1 MATDTDTLANSPQ
14 PVRVFYATGRMLG
27 VEDFQAEQ
35 DYHRGRL
42 ARVLLQLLGTGTVS
56 GLNVQ
61 TNLPAAAGKVEI
73 QVTPGLALDRLGR
86 MIDSPNKLCIRL
98 EPWLKGKSDTE
109 LSDAFKDNAAVVAD
123 VFVRFQACSRGKTPS
138 YATQDDYDATDAF
151 TANRLL
157 DSFGMGLVLRSDA
170 DPKLPADPWA
180 GLPAAP
186 TPDDL
191 KNRILTGDP
200 APPARSVELPR
211 DPGFDPT
218 SVFLARLKIA
228 ATRAAPGQRPAM
240 DLTKIDIDN
249 HARLF
254 VYPPA
259 LVARQGGFANG
270 TK

>member
-1 MATDTDTLANSPQ
+1 MAANADSLANAPQ
-14 PVRVFYATGRMLG
+14 PVRVSYATGRMLG
-27 VEDFQAEQ
+27 VNDFQAEQ

-42 ARVLLQLLGTGTVS
+42 ARVLLQVLGTGTVS

-61 TNLPAAAGKVEI
+61 TNLPADTDKIEI

-86 MIDSPNKLCIRL
+86 MIDSPGRVCIRL
-98 EPWLKGKSDTE
+98 NQWLKGKSDTD
-109 LSDAFKDNAAVVAD
+109 LSDAFKDNADVVVD

-151 TANRLL
+151 TVNRLL
-157 DSFGMGLVLRSDA
+157 DSFGMGLVLRNDA

-180 GLPAAP
+180 DLPAAP

-191 KNRILTGDP
+191 KNRILNGAP
-200 APPARSVELPR
+200 AAPARPIELPR
-211 DPGFDPT
+211 DPDFDT
-218 SVFLARLKIA
+218 SAVFLARLKIA
-228 ATRAAPGQRPAM
+228 ATRAAQGQRPVM

-249 HARLF
+249 RSRLF
-254 VYPPA
+254 VYPA
-259 LVARQGGFANG
+259 FLIARQAGFANG